1 MDGDPTRV
9 RIIHAREESLADIN
23 GLIARSKSHWSWPEG
38 YLDKALPLH
47 SISPAYVR
55 RNHCFEVLD
64 TRDKL
69 VAFFA
74 VAVDGTRE
82 IPVSECPHGCL
93 AGHGSVSIVFNYDGT
108 NGASEPRATIQLRKL
123 SMSPASRAGRVF
135 SSLECSRMSDRDPP
149 VRPVG
154 IEYYYRAPRFWQS
167 SVNHGRKI

>member
-38 YLDKALPLH
+38 YLDKALSLH
-47 SISPAYVR
+47 RISPAYVR

-74 VAVDGTRE
+74 VAVDGTRVLLDNLWVTPDLIGNGIGRQACE
-82 IPVSECPHGCL
+82 HVFRLAREQGWAQLWVLPDPPAEGFYLKTGFSDTGERVSSRVPG
-93 AGHGSVSIVFNYDGT
+93 G
-108 NGASEPRATIQLRKL
+108 PRFCVYRIQL
-123 SMSPASRAGRVF
+123 
-135 SSLECSRMSDRDPP
+135 
-149 VRPVG
+149 
-154 IEYYYRAPRFWQS
+154 
-167 SVNHGRKI
+167 